1 MPLLVAQIDD
11 DLHGAIRKNTL
22 EAMVG
27 VKAFMKPKHLDELVE
42 RRSRDVSGVDHGRYA
57 CKRCVA

>member
-1 MPLLVAQIDD
+1 
-11 DLHGAIRKNTL
+11 
-22 EAMVG
+22 
-27 VKAFMKPKHLDELVE
+27 MKPKHLDELVE